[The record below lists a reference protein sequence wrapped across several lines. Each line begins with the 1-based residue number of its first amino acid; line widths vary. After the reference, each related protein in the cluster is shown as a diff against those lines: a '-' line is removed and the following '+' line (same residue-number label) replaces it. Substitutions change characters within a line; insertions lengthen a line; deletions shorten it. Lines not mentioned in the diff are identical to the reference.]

1 MYSMYSFTD
10 QLPDI
15 DPDETQEWIEALDQ
29 VIDSSTGRARYLLH
43 RILLHARSRQIGL
56 PSMVSTDYINTVP
69 PEQEPYFPGD
79 EAMEHR
85 IRRIVRWNAA
95 VMVSRANKKYDGI
108 GGHLS
113 TYASAASLYEV
124 GFNHFFRGKDAEG
137 GGDQV
142 FFQGHATPGI
152 YARSFLEGRLTEEHL
167 DNFRRE
173 AFGGG
178 LSSYPHPRLM
188 PSLWEF
194 PTVSMGL
201 SPLLAIYQ
209 ARFNRYLQHRG
220 IKDTSKQRVWAF
232 IGDGEMDEPESMAGL
247 QIAARE
253 GLDNLIFVVNCNLQR
268 LDGPV
273 RGNGKIIQ
281 ELEALFRGAGWHVIK
296 VVWGREWDE
305 LLARDGEGVLV
316 NKMNTTLDGEFQKY
330 VVESGGYIRKN
341 FFGPDPRLRKMVEH
355 LSDDDLKRLRRGGH
369 DYRKLYAAYATAM
382 ELKDAPIVILAKTVK
397 GWTLGTAI
405 EGRNVTHQQKK
416 LSQDEL
422 KKFRD
427 TLELPI
433 KDDDIHEG
441 VAPYYHPGRNSDEVE
456 YLFERRKSL
465 GGFVPERRVQPE
477 RVKLPEPGLYD
488 EFAQGSKGQPVA
500 TTMAFVRLLRK
511 LMRDKVLGNRVVPI
525 IPDEARTFGMESLFP
540 EFKIYAAHGQL
551 YEPVD
556 AEHLLAYRES
566 QTGQILEEGITE
578 AGSMGSFTA
587 AGTSHATH
595 GQPMVPFFIFYS
607 MFGFQRIGDFIWSL
621 GDQRGRGFLLGATAG
636 RTTLNGEGLQ
646 HEDGHSLI
654 LSSTN
659 PACLSYD
666 PAFAYETAEIVKDG
680 MHRMLED
687 GQDVFYYLTLYNE
700 PYAQPPMPDGAR
712 DGIARGLYRFRPAPE
727 ERRHRAQLLGSGSIM
742 REVLRAQELLAEH
755 HDVAADVWSATSYQQ
770 LRADALEVERWNRL
784 HPEEAPRQPY
794 VVDCLEPHEGP
805 VIAASDFMKAVPDQ
819 IARWVPA
826 PFLPLGTD
834 GFGRSDSREA
844 LRRFFEVDAEHIAAA
859 TLAALAK
866 SGDVKPEEV
875 TDALKRYEIDPE
887 RVSPPMEVFTTT
899 D

>member
-1 MYSMYSFTD
+1 MYDAFRN

-29 VIDSSTGRARYLLH
+29 VIDQSPGRARYLLH
-43 RILLHARSRQIGL
+43 QILLHARARQIGL
-56 PSMVSTDYINTVP
+56 PSMVSSDYINTIS
-69 PEQEPYFPGD
+69 PEREPYFPGD
-79 EAMEHR
+79 ESMEHR
-85 IRRIVRWNAA
+85 LRQITRWNAA
-95 VMVSRANKKYDGI
+95 IMVSRANKKYDGI

-124 GFNHFFRGKDAEG
+124 GFNHFFKGKDADG

-142 FFQGHATPGI
+142 FMQGHAAPGI
-152 YARSFLEGRLTEEHL
+152 YARAFLEGRLSEEQL

-188 PSLWEF
+188 PQFWEF

-209 ARFNRYLQHRG
+209 ARFNRYLLHRG
-220 IKDTSKQRVWAF
+220 VKDTSKQRVWCF
-232 IGDGEMDEPESMAGL
+232 VGDGEMDEPESMAAL
-247 QIAARE
+247 SIAARE

-273 RGNGKIIQ
+273 RGNGKVIQ
-281 ELEALFRGAGWHVIK
+281 ELESIYRGAGWQVIK

-305 LLARDGEGVLV
+305 LLARDPDGVLV
-316 NKMNTTLDGEFQKY
+316 NKMNTTPDGEFQKF
-330 VVESGGYIRKN
+330 VVESGQYIRER
-341 FFGPDPRLRKMVEH
+341 FFGDARLRKLVAH

-369 DYRKLYAAYATAM
+369 DYRKLYAAYATAT
-382 ELKDAPIVILAKTVK
+382 ELRDSPVVILAKTVK
-397 GWTLGTAI
+397 GWTLGTGI

-427 TLELPI
+427 LLQLPI

-441 VAPYYHPGRNSDEVE
+441 VAPYYHPGKDSDEVA
-456 YLFERRKSL
+456 YLLERRKAL
-465 GGFVPERRVQPE
+465 GGFVPERRVKPKS
-477 RVKLPEPGLYD
+477 VKLPGPELFD

-511 LMRDKVLGNRVVPI
+511 LLRDKKLGRRVVPI

-540 EFKIYAAHGQL
+540 EFKIYSAHGQL
-551 YEPVD
+551 YDPVD
-556 AEHLLAYRES
+556 ADHVLAYRES

-587 AGTSHATH
+587 AGTSYATH
-595 GQPMVPFFIFYS
+595 REPMIPFFIFYS
-607 MFGFQRIGDFIWSL
+607 MFGFQRIGDFIWSFA
-621 GDQRGRGFLLGATAG
+621 DQRGRGFLLGATAG

-646 HEDGHSLI
+646 HEDGHSLV

-666 PAFAYETAEIVKDG
+666 PAFAFETAEIVRDG
-680 MHRMLED
+680 LHRMLEKD
-687 GQDVFYYLTLYNE
+687 EDVFYYLTLYNE
-700 PYAQPPMPDGAR
+700 PYAQPEMPEGAAE
-712 DGIARGLYRFRPAPE
+712 GIVRGLYRFRAAPE

-742 REVLRAQELLAEH
+742 RQVLRAQELLAEH
-755 HDVAADVWSATSYQQ
+755 HDVAADVWSATSYQL

-794 VVDCLEPHEGP
+794 VFDCLEPHDGP
-805 VIAASDFMKAVPDQ
+805 VIAATDFTKAVADQ

-826 PFLPLGTD
+826 TYLPLGTD

-844 LRRFFEVDAEHIAAA
+844 LRRFFEVDAEHIATA

-866 SGDVKPEEV
+866 SGEVKPEAV
-875 TDALKRYEIDPE
+875 TDAITRYDIDPE
-887 RVSPPMEVFTTT
+887 RMSPAREALQR
-899 D
+899 